1 MNLFYTKKEHPFMDA
16 LKSYHLKNSDLTA
29 RKKIAVS
36 LIFFILIQIYAI
48 AISS

>member
-1 MNLFYTKKEHPFMDA
+1 MDA
-16 LKSYHLKNSDLTA
+16 LKSYHLKNSGLTA

-36 LIFFILIQIYAI
+36 FMFFILIQIYVI

>member
-1 MNLFYTKKEHPFMDA
+1 MDA
-16 LKSYHLKNSDLTA
+16 LKSYLLKNSDLTA

-36 LIFFILIQIYAI
+36 FMFFILIQIYVI

>member
-1 MNLFYTKKEHPFMDA
+1 MDA

-29 RKKIAVS
+29 RKKIADS
-36 LIFFILIQIYAI
+36 FMFFILIQIYVI